1 MMVHNLSSVCKAHEN
16 NFTPRS
22 PDPSTAKP
30 MTTEYNQKS
39 LNSFWR
45 RGLASL
51 IGGSLLVNCESKKT
65 TRQIR
70 VIDLEQLIL
79 E

>member
-1 MMVHNLSSVCKAHEN
+1 MSLAYEN
-16 NFTPRS
+16 YLILCL

-51 IGGSLLVNCESKKT
+51 IGGSLLVNYESKKPDKT
-65 TRQIR
+65 
-70 VIDLEQLIL
+70 DNND
-79 E
+79 

>member
-1 MMVHNLSSVCKAHEN
+1 MYKVQKCRTFCQIYRMQSIPS
-16 NFTPRS
+16 S

-30 MTTEYNQKS
+30 ITTEYNQKS

-51 IGGSLLVNCESKKT
+51 IGGSRLVNCESENKKH
-65 TRQIR
+65 RKMY
-70 VIDLEQLIL
+70 EK
-79 E
+79 